1 MSKTLTRRLSAIIL
15 LASVAFVGTQCI
27 PIPTV
32 TEKAVELAVGSTI
45 TMEYVAE
52 GIINTHDDTIIVNIA
67 DSLDIEEIVADAG
80 IDTGD
85 LIAITLTGVAY
96 RVTEFDSNPNR
107 QIVNGNVTVQRG
119 AGTVTPL
126 VTDFTEMVN
135 TVTDWKAG
143 PLDAAGVAVINDLL
157 SDLVDEANGGS
168 PATNVTATFHV
179 TGDSE
184 PSGDPTDFVWEI
196 RLYFSIV
203 GTIHVD
209 MVDF

>member
-1 MSKTLTRRLSAIIL
+1 
-15 LASVAFVGTQCI
+15 
-27 PIPTV
+27 
-32 TEKAVELAVGSTI
+32 
-45 TMEYVAE
+45 
-52 GIINTHDDTIIVNIA
+52 
-67 DSLDIEEIVADAG
+67 
-80 IDTGD
+80 
-85 LIAITLTGVAY
+85 
-96 RVTEFDSNPNR
+96 
-107 QIVNGNVTVQRG
+107 
-119 AGTVTPL
+119 